1 MKLFSQL
8 PNCRML
14 VIITFAL
21 VCLSGVA
28 QAQDEQGRP
37 AAEDKPLTLGFFP
50 LISTVA
56 LYKRF
61 APLRDYLAEM
71 LQRPVNLETAKDF
84 PTFLQRTDER
94 QYDIVVTAPHFA
106 VRAADSDKY
115 RIRASLF
122 VDVHQLL
129 VVRNDSP
136 ITKINQLAGKRVATP
151 PPDALMTMIGMQG
164 LVDAGLTGARAPIYQ
179 SYTSHNAANE
189 ALLAKE
195 VDAAIASSNVIKKAM
210 GKGAP
215 FRIIS
220 RSFKLPNMA
229 TLVAT
234 LVATDLDVELS
245 NRIAEIL
252 TNMKNTEKGRQ
263 VLAQIAFPGYRAVL
277 SSAEYESVRPY
288 LEQAV
293 KEFAKT
299 PNKTP

>member
-234 LVATDLDVELS
+234 DLDAKLGD
-245 NRIAEIL
+245 RIVQIL
-252 TNMKNTEKGRQ
+252 VNMKNTEKGKAVLQQ
-263 VLAQIAFPGYRAVL
+263 VGFPGGYRAVQ
-277 SSAEYESVRPY
+277 SAAEYEPVRPY

-293 KEFAKT
+293 ANFPKT
-299 PNKTP
+299 HEKTK